1 MRYIK
6 TFLPFGCLQ
15 KGLRYIFLERSIRVR
30 TNEAWICQDSVNQKA
45 ILLAPVGFPA
55 MRHAQNLDQ
64 HLLVVDDVD
73 DSVISY
79 PDAVLI
85 AT

>member
-1 MRYIK
+1 
-6 TFLPFGCLQ
+6 
-15 KGLRYIFLERSIRVR
+15 
-30 TNEAWICQDSVNQKA
+30 
-45 ILLAPVGFPA
+45 